1 MIGTGRKKSIA
12 FFIALGAGL
21 ILVIILLYV
30 GWVLLS
36 WHRGI
41 LLFLGAL
48 LLALIIAG
56 IVLNTTFLVREIRR
70 NEQHDAFI
78 NAVTHELKTPVAS
91 IRLYVETLQTRTLD
105 ETKRN
110 EFYGIILSDSDRLL
124 GSIEQILRTGR
135 VGSSSRKPHL
145 APMNLADT
153 VKECVAR
160 ARILYHVPPESME
173 YDFGSAPLPIQGD
186 YDEVR
191 AAVSNLIDN
200 AIKYSG
206 GDGNSSD
213 AMHVEVTAS
222 PVEGKYAEVRVK
234 DRGPGIA
241 QTELKR
247 IFKRFYRIHGPL
259 ATRVKGTGLGLYIV
273 RSVAKRH
280 GGRAWAESAG
290 SGQGSTFVIQFPM
303 AK

>member
-12 FFIALGAGL
+12 FFISLGAGL

-30 GWVLLS
+30 GWVLLD

-41 LLFLGAL
+41 LLVLGAL

-56 IVLNTTFLVREIRR
+56 VVLNTTFLVREIRR

-91 IRLYVETLQTRTLD
+91 IRLYVETLQTRALD
-105 ETKRN
+105 DTKRN
-110 EFYGIILSDSDRLL
+110 EFYSIILSDSDRLL

-135 VGSSSRKPHL
+135 VGSSARKPHL
-145 APMNLADT
+145 APMNLAET
-153 VKECVAR
+153 VKECVGR
-160 ARILYHVPPESME
+160 ARILHHIAPESME
-173 YDFGSAPLPIQGD
+173 YEPGAPLPILGD

-206 GDGNSSD
+206 SEMRVQVS
-213 AMHVEVTAS
+213 AREI
-222 PVEGKYAEVRVK
+222 EGRFAEVRVK
-234 DRGPGIA
+234 DQGPGIA
-241 QTELKR
+241 QPELKR
-247 IFKRFYRIHGPL
+247 IFKRFYRIHGPI

-290 SGQGSTFVIQFPM
+290 SGQGSTFVIRFPI
-303 AK
+303 AQV